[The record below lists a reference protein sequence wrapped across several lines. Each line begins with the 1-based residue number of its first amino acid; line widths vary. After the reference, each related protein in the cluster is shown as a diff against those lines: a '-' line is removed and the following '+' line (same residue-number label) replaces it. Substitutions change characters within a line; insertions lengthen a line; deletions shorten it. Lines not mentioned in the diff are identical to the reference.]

1 MEEKNNMPISFQMAL
16 AHNISS
22 MKAFLNMPNDEQ
34 DRIINHAKNVKNV
47 REMNNFVNKIGKS
60 D

>member
-16 AHNISS
+16 AHNRAS

-34 DRIINHAKNVKNV
+34 DKIIAQSKNVKNV
-47 REMNNFVNKIGKS
+47 REMNNFVNNIGKS
-60 D
+60 N